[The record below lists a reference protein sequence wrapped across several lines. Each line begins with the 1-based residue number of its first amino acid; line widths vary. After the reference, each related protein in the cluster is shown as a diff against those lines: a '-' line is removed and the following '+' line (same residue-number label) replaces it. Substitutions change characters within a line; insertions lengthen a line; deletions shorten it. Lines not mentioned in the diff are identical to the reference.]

1 MALTPE
7 EIDCVNYDAREGDLE
22 TLQAIFEEIGHAE
35 ILNIKDAVT
44 LSTPVHMAAGNG
56 HAEVLEFLLSL
67 VLPEEARQ
75 LASSVNDTGNTP
87 LHWASYNG
95 HTKVVEILCEKYDAD
110 PFLKNALGHDSIYE
124 SESSSQSEAANWFL
138 NKYAVEDD
146 VKVEEKDGNTK
157 ITYTPGSES
166 KEADERA
173 NSAKQAM
180 IDVDD
185 SLPRRTES
193 MSLT

>member
-1 MALTPE
+1 MILTPE

-44 LSTPVHMAAGNG
+44 LSTPIHMAAGNG
-56 HAEVLEFLLSL
+56 HADVLEFLLSL
-67 VLPEEARQ
+67 VPPEKARQ
-75 LASSVNDTGNTP
+75 LASGVNDTGNTP

-95 HTKVVEILCEKYDAD
+95 HTQVVEILCEKYDAD
-110 PFLKNALGHDSIYE
+110 PFLKNSLGHDSIYE
-124 SESSSQSEAANWFL
+124 AENSSRSEAANWFL

-166 KEADERA
+166 READDLA
-173 NSAKQAM
+173 NAAKQE
-180 IDVDD
+180 IDGE
-185 SLPRRTES
+185 SLSTKTKS
-193 MSLT
+193 MSLS